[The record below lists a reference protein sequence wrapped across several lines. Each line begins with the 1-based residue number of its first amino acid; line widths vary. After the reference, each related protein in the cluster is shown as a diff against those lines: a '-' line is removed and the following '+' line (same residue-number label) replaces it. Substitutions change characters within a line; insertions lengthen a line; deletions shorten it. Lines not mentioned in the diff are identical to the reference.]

1 MIEIISFDYHGPKPE
16 FFCVVQFVKTCKKL
30 NCQKLVFIGQVNR
43 IFYSDLA
50 SRYEGMCH
58 LYRNDYLN
66 LPRSQ
71 RDQLGD
77 EAGGNVDL
85 YDK

>member
-1 MIEIISFDYHGPKPE
+1 MIEIISYGPSWS
-16 FFCVVQFVKTCKKL
+16 KTGVFLRRPICQKL

-43 IFYSDLA
+43 IFYLDLA

-71 RDQLGD
+71 RDQISD